1 MAQLRCAHIC
11 TATEGHAAPV
21 TRDLECALADLDT
34 PDDPG
39 AITPT
44 DPILAASVIGRS
56 VFARKSV
63 PLHIRE
69 LLTAESGCVNA
80 PHATALTL
88 SSSNDG
94 SAYPFAVLSVQLL
107 LRAKRSTIEVVGFWV
122 LLGLLYQIC
131 LAILYGALFGWLA
144 YRALRLANNRNW
156 MDRESLVAYE
166 LVLSL
171 VVDQT
176 AAMAGLD
183 DLLATFCAGA
193 AFGWDGEF
201 ALAIEGSNWSQVR
214 RL

>member
-69 LLTAESGCVNA
+69 LLTAESGCGDP
-80 PHATALTL
+80 PHATA
-88 SSSNDG
+88 
-94 SAYPFAVLSVQLL
+94 PP
-107 LRAKRSTIEVVGFWV
+107 AK
-122 LLGLLYQIC
+122 C
-131 LAILYGALFGWLA
+131 A
-144 YRALRLANNRNW
+144 
-156 MDRESLVAYE
+156 RER
-166 LVLSL
+166 LSL
-171 VVDQT
+171 AEQ
-176 AAMAGLD
+176 GLD
-183 DLLATFCAGA
+183 SQRREGAQYDCDEYAGCTKWLGHVPASDPTF
-193 AFGWDGEF
+193 E
-201 ALAIEGSNWSQVR
+201 
-214 RL
+214 